1 MPDLPAQANFEHLR
15 RQAKDLLRAAKSDD
29 TDAIA
34 RIQAISGQL
43 NLASAQ
49 ATVAREYGFSN
60 WSALKAEVE
69 RVQAER

>member
-15 RQAKDLLRAAKSDD
+15 GQAKDLLRAAKRDEP
-29 TDAIA
+29 DAVA
-34 RIQAISGQL
+34 RIQAISGEL

-49 ATVAREYGFSN
+49 AAVAREYGFSN

-69 RVQAER
+69 RQQADR